1 MSRML
6 LKITDHPDRDEDE
19 ADRLQRLRSAL
30 ARQIA
35 NNLPGDGELRS
46 PVPGLMLVRRNHP
59 CDAVSAL
66 YEPSLALPAQGR
78 KRVTLGA
85 ESMQYDADHFLLT
98 AVDLP
103 TMSQV
108 TEATPTRP
116 FLSIMLKLDLS
127 VAQEIAAEID
137 TLSLGADGQ
146 RVPMALGAV
155 TPELLEAVVRLAALA
170 DRPQDIPFVGR
181 LLMRE
186 ITYRLL
192 LSPAGAWLRQIA
204 MRGTRCNRIAGVI
217 AWLREN
223 YARPVRVEELAEMA
237 AMGVSTLHHHF
248 NDITRMSPLQ
258 FQKQIRLHEARRL
271 LLVESI
277 DAATAALRVG
287 YESATQ
293 FNREYRRL
301 FGNPPIRDV
310 STIRAG
316 VGPLAAVELGP
327 NARG

>member
-1 MSRML
+1 MDRML
-6 LKITDHPDRDEDE
+6 LKIMNPPAWDRGEQH
-19 ADRLQRLRSAL
+19 RLGQLRATL
-30 ARQIA
+30 ARRITDD
-35 NNLPGDGELRS
+35 LPGDGEISS
-46 PVPGLMLVRRNHP
+46 PVPGLMMVRRNDP

-66 YEPSLALPAQGR
+66 YEPSLALVAQGR
-78 KRVTLGA
+78 KRVTLGT
-85 ESMQYDADHFLLT
+85 ESMKYDPDHFLLT

-108 TEATPTRP
+108 VEADPARP

-127 VAQEIAAEID
+127 TAQEIAAEID
-137 TLSLGADGQ
+137 TLGLGADGV

-155 TPELLEAVVRLAALA
+155 TPDLLEAVVRLTALA
-170 DRPQDIPFVGR
+170 DRPGDIPFMGR

-192 LSPAGAWLRQIA
+192 LSPAGAWLREIA
-204 MRGTRCNRIAGVI
+204 MLGTRCNRIASVI

-237 AMGVSTLHHHF
+237 TMGVSTLHHHF
-248 NDITRMSPLQ
+248 SGITRMSPLQ

-271 LLVESI
+271 LLVEPI

-301 FGNPPIRDV
+301 FGNPPIRDIAM
-310 STIRAG
+310 IRTGADRLDG
-316 VGPLAAVELGP
+316 NP
-327 NARG
+327 NAYDG

>member
-1 MSRML
+1 MDGML
-6 LKITDHPDRDEDE
+6 LKITDPPVRDDGEQ
-19 ADRLQRLRSAL
+19 DRLARLRATL
-30 ARQIA
+30 ARRIA
-35 NNLPGDGELRS
+35 DNLPRDGELSS
-46 PVPGLMLVRRNHP
+46 PVPGLMLVRRNDP

-66 YEPSLALPAQGR
+66 YEPSLALVAQGR
-78 KRVTLGA
+78 KRVTLGS
-85 ESMQYDADHFLLT
+85 ESMEYDPDHFLLT

-108 TEATPTRP
+108 VEASPVRP

-127 VAQEIAAEID
+127 IAQEIAAEID
-137 TLSLGADGQ
+137 TLGLGADGV
-146 RVPMALGAV
+146 RVPMALGTV
-155 TPELLEAVVRLAALA
+155 TPDLLEAVVRLAALA
-170 DRPQDIPFVGR
+170 DRPRDIPFVGK

-192 LSPAGAWLRQIA
+192 LSPAGAWLREIA
-204 MRGTRCNRIAGVI
+204 MLGTRCNRIAGVI

-223 YARPVRVEELAEMA
+223 YTQPVRIEELAEMA

-248 NDITRMSPLQ
+248 NGITRMSPLQ

-271 LLVESI
+271 LLVEPI

-301 FGNPPIRDV
+301 FGNPPVRDI
-310 STIRAG
+310 TMIRAG
-316 VGPLAAVELGP
+316 VDRLDG
-327 NARG
+327 NADAGED